1 LRKQENQNKGEKMKK
16 AISIFVALVMI
27 GSLCLGCRKADKSKP
42 EAAEQPKE
50 SSAQKWE
57 PETAKQP
64 EGHSADDGHDH
75 SGHNH

>member
-1 LRKQENQNKGEKMKK
+1 MKK
-16 AISIFVALVMI
+16 AISMLVALMMI
-27 GSLCLGCRKADKSKP
+27 GGLCAGCRKADKSKP
-42 EAAEQPKE
+42 EAAEQAKQ

-64 EGHSADDGHDH
+64 EDHKADDGHDH